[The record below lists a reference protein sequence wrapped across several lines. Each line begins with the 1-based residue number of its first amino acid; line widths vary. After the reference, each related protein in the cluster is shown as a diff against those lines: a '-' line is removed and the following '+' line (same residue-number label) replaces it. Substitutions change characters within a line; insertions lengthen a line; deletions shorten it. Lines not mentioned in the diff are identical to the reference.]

1 MTLKKKFKLLVK
13 DLLTNE
19 KYSSVFI
26 YPLFFFFSF
35 VKGFQYLIFKSLIM
49 IKVIISLIVVL
60 SIGLLIIKNKSK
72 IGSDD
77 ACLCTEIL
85 VNENFTNKKVLKTL

>member
-1 MTLKKKFKLLVK
+1 
-13 DLLTNE
+13 
-19 KYSSVFI
+19 
-26 YPLFFFFSF
+26 
-35 VKGFQYLIFKSLIM
+35 M

-85 VNENFTNKKVLKTL
+85 VNESFVDKKEKMPSVNKCLSSFKNFENAHFECIKSIPLDHHKIKIDSHRSI

>member
-1 MTLKKKFKLLVK
+1 
-13 DLLTNE
+13 
-19 KYSSVFI
+19 
-26 YPLFFFFSF
+26 
-35 VKGFQYLIFKSLIM
+35 M

-85 VNENFTNKKVLKTL
+85 VNESFINKKRKNAIS

>member
-1 MTLKKKFKLLVK
+1 
-13 DLLTNE
+13 
-19 KYSSVFI
+19 
-26 YPLFFFFSF
+26 
-35 VKGFQYLIFKSLIM
+35 M
-49 IKVIISLIVVL
+49 IKVIISVIVVL

-85 VNENFTNKKVLKTL
+85 VNESFVDKKEKMPSVKKCLSSFKNFQNAHFECMKSIPLDHHEIKIDSLRSI

>member
-1 MTLKKKFKLLVK
+1 
-13 DLLTNE
+13 
-19 KYSSVFI
+19 
-26 YPLFFFFSF
+26 
-35 VKGFQYLIFKSLIM
+35 M

-85 VNENFTNKKVLKTL
+85 VNESFLDKKEKMPSVKKCLSSFKNFENAHLECIKSIPLDHFEIKTDSIRSI

>member
-1 MTLKKKFKLLVK
+1 
-13 DLLTNE
+13 
-19 KYSSVFI
+19 
-26 YPLFFFFSF
+26 
-35 VKGFQYLIFKSLIM
+35 M
-49 IKVIISLIVVL
+49 IKVIISVIVVL

-85 VNENFTNKKVLKTL
+85 ANESFINKKEKMPSVKKCLSSFENFENAHLKCIKSIPLDHHEIKIDPLRSIWFK

>member
-1 MTLKKKFKLLVK
+1 
-13 DLLTNE
+13 
-19 KYSSVFI
+19 
-26 YPLFFFFSF
+26 
-35 VKGFQYLIFKSLIM
+35 M
-49 IKVIISLIVVL
+49 IKVIISIIVVL

-85 VNENFTNKKVLKTL
+85 VNKSFVDKKEKMPSVKQCLSSFKNFENAHFQCIKSIPLDHYKIKIDSLRPI